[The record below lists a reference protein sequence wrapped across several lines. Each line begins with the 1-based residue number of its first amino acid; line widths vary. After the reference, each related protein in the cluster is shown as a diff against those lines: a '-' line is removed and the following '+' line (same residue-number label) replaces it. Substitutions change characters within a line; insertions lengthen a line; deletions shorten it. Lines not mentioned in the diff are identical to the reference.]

1 MEKIKP
7 SDLDREAQRLI
18 DDGKMPSLETL
29 LTVIADM
36 REKYADQIL
45 WARDPNRFE
54 VDSGRKGDC
63 S

>member
-18 DDGKMPSLETL
+18 DDGKMRLSSVP
-29 LTVIADM
+29 
-36 REKYADQIL
+36 REVGQA
-45 WARDPNRFE
+45 
-54 VDSGRKGDC
+54 S